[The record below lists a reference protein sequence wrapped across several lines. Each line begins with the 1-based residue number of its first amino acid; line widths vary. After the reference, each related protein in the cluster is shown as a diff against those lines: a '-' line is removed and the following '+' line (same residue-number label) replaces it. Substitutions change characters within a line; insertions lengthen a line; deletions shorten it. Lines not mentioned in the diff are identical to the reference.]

1 MSTTNLLQSQVERRL
16 APWYALER
24 ERPARGWIFTIR
36 KALGMSSAQLADR
49 LGMTRQGVSDL
60 EEREREDTATL
71 SALRKA
77 AEAMNCDLV
86 YAIVPRSELP
96 DVLRNQARRKAID
109 EIERIAHTMRLEN
122 QETGSE
128 EVERLIE
135 ERTNQLL
142 GGSRRAL
149 WGEGRKPS
157 KPGRSPG
164 DKRP

>member
-1 MSTTNLLQSQVERRL
+1 MSTNDLLQMQIERRL
-16 APWYALER
+16 AAWYALER
-24 ERPARGWIFTIR
+24 ERPAKGWIFTIR

-49 LGMTRQGVSDL
+49 LGMTRQAISDL
-60 EEREREDTATL
+60 EEREREGTATL

-86 YAIVPRSELP
+86 YAIVPRSDLA
-96 DVLRNQARRKAID
+96 DMLRNQARQKAIG

-122 QETGSE
+122 QETASE

-149 WGEGRKPS
+149 WSGGGRQS
-157 KPGRSPG
+157 KPGPITGR
-164 DKRP
+164 